1 MPHRPEPILS
11 FPVRLVKT
19 EHMTRR
25 KEGKMRV
32 SEKIVRATF
41 EGKDTKFSIERKDI
55 DEFPDMPLPLGEIY
69 DLQLSLAQTTLD
81 NIGEWAVPEDEGC
94 E

>member
-1 MPHRPEPILS
+1 MPEPVLS

-25 KEGKMRV
+25 KEGKLNA

-41 EGKDTKFSIERKDI
+41 EGKDIRFSVERRGI
-55 DEFPDMPLPLGEIY
+55 DSFPDMPLPIGEIY

-81 NIGEWAVPEDEGC
+81 WINDQETAEEEVD
-94 E
+94 